1 MPLGFI
7 GFPHVADFATLAV
20 NVRLLILQPL
30 TRLCV
35 AVSYKCN
42 ELEPIDINRAS
53 GYNLHNPTLAPQATM
68 WGPKSVQENLNRGAV
83 ADPAAMCNSRPI
95 RQC

>member
-68 WGPKSVQENLNRGAV
+68 WGRMNAPHLAQPRRGCTLGCYV
-83 ADPAAMCNSRPI
+83 
-95 RQC
+95 